1 VGKQVGTT
9 KHAPCTHMSA
19 TEQMAHNLSTPY
31 RGMSVIKF
39 SKIMD
44 SHGVFLGCHQSRSI

>member
-39 SKIMD
+39 SKNY
-44 SHGVFLGCHQSRSI
+44 GLTWSILRVSSKSKH